1 MSTTPLAKKIQKNA
15 KIKIRYNYCIED
27 TLKLDGAMINQK
39 DLNLDFKLV
48 IDSRVVLAEM
58 PVWDARINK
67 LYWID
72 TVGSIVHRY
81 DPATG
86 KDESRAIN
94 ASLGAAVPCTSLDKV
109 MVAVDNGMM
118 LLDFVTGEM
127 ELIAQPQ
134 PNTGEFGYNDTRCDP
149 VGRIFTSSVSKHYTE
164 PGFDPKTMAGKFYV
178 IEPDGRIVTLAEDVA
193 QYNTIFLDKK
203 CKNLYAVET
212 YYKKLLRYDYTLEK
226 GASGSPETVI
236 EFEEMPD
243 GVSVDV
249 ENNIYVCQWGSQQH
263 ITVWS
268 LDDYSQVGSIPFPV
282 KHICCGGFGGKDM
295 KDFYVATS
303 KFWLA
308 EGDPDFAAGAGGIF
322 CARSTIAGI
331 PEYFFRDDQFRKAK

>member
-1 MSTTPLAKKIQKNA
+1 MDWNMNPQ
-15 KIKIRYNYCIED
+15 
-27 TLKLDGAMINQK
+27 LD
-39 DLNLDFKLV
+39 LHLDFKLV

-58 PVWDARINK
+58 PIWDARINK

-72 TVGSIVHRY
+72 TVDGVVHRH

-86 KDESRAIN
+86 KDESRAIHT
-94 ASLGAAVPCTSLDKV
+94 SLGSAIPCTSLDKV
-109 MVAVDNGMM
+109 MVAVDDGMM
-118 LLDFVTGEM
+118 LLDFASGEM

-149 VGRIFTSSVSKHYTE
+149 AGRIFTSSVSKHYTE
-164 PGFDPKTMAGKFYV
+164 PSFDPKTMAGKFYM
-178 IEPDGRIVTLAEDVA
+178 IEPNGSITTLAEDVA
-193 QYNTIFLDKK
+193 QYNTIFLDNK
-203 CKNLYAVET
+203 CENLYAVET
-212 YYKKLLRYDYTLEK
+212 YYKKLLRFDYSLDK

-243 GVSVDV
+243 GVSVDI
-249 ENNIYVCQWGSQQH
+249 ENNIYVCHWGKQQR

-282 KHICCGGFGGKDM
+282 KHICCGGFAGKDM

-303 KFWLA
+303 KFWLE

-322 CARSTIAGI
+322 FARNTIAGI
-331 PEYFFRDDQFRKAK
+331 PENFFRDDLYRKPC